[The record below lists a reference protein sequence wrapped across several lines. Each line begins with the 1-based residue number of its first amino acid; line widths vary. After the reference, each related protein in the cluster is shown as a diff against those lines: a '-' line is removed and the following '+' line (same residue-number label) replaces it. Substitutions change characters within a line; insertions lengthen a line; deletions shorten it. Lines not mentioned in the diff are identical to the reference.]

1 MLVAKVQRQ
10 ERLWAGGTG
19 RGFWDGALCSSPVG
33 RVAGGS
39 SVVMGW
45 DRTGKEARQ
54 KINENKWPR
63 KVATSHLLLRLPPR
77 GSISLMPPMG
87 NSAWLFN

>member
-1 MLVAKVQRQ
+1 MLVAMVKRQ
-10 ERLWAGGTG
+10 EGLWARGTG

-39 SVVMGW
+39 SAVMGC
-45 DRTGKEARQ
+45 DRTGKEAQQ
-54 KINENKWPR
+54 KITSPK
-63 KVATSHLLLRLPPR
+63 KVATSHLLLRLPPQ
-77 GSISLMPPMG
+77 GSISFVPPMG